1 MKLYYHPLSTYSQK
15 ALIAFYEKGI
25 DFEAEIVNLMD
36 DGERTAYRQIYPLG
50 KIPLLVLDDGQWVPE
65 SSIICEYLDTHFSA
79 ESRLIPDD
87 PDLSRQVRFKDRM
100 YDLYLNESVSAL
112 LFEQFKPEAQRNEE
126 LIARSRFRIGV
137 MYGFMEK
144 NLETQTWTNGETFTL
159 GDCAAAPP
167 LFYARQ
173 TAPFG
178 DRPNIVAYWQ
188 RLQERPSIQRVLDEA
203 APHLARMQEKKVAQ

>member
-15 ALIAFYEKGI
+15 ALIAFHEKGV

-36 DGERTAYRQIYPLG
+36 DGERAAYRQIYPLG

-65 SSIICEYLDTHFSA
+65 SSIICEYLDTHFSSD
-79 ESRLIPDD
+79 SRLIPDD

-112 LFEQFKPEAQRNEE
+112 LFEQFKPQAQRNEE
-126 LIARSRFRIGV
+126 LIERSRFRIGV

-144 NLETQTWTNGETFTL
+144 NLEKQTWTNGETFTL

-173 TAPFG
+173 TAPFD
-178 DRPNIVAYWQ
+178 DRPNIAAYWQ
-188 RLQERPSIQRVLDEA
+188 RLRERPSIQRVLDEA
-203 APHLARMQEKKVAQ
+203 APYLARMQEKKVAQ

>member
-36 DGERTAYRQIYPLG
+36 DAERAAYRQIYPLG

-65 SSIICEYLDTHFSA
+65 SSIICEYLDTHFEA
-79 ESRLIPDD
+79 ESRLIPGD

-112 LFEQFKPEAQRNEE
+112 LFEEFKPQAQRNEE

-167 LFYARQ
+167 LFYAQQ

-178 DRPNIVAYWQ
+178 DCPNIVAYWQ

-203 APHLARMQEKKVAQ
+203 TPYLARMQEKKVAQ